1 MPIPRLKRSTLV
13 VVQVLV
19 AREAQVIRLRRMDI
33 AVKLEEQQQHAA
45 IMTPPLTESSVAAT
59 ATVIDFVRSP
69 PRASVGAVRR

>member
-33 AVKLEEQQQHAA
+33 AVKLEEQQQHACDHDAA
-45 IMTPPLTESSVAAT
+45 IDGIRALPPPLQSST
-59 ATVIDFVRSP
+59 S
-69 PRASVGAVRR
+69 